1 MRFNNSKCKVPHLYQ
16 GNLRYKYRLGEKL
29 DEVSPA
35 EKDMGELVDKKLDTT
50 QKVLADVIVRLLSYI
65 FERPRWWGKIP
76 ENGKQ
81 INGIPLNVQ
90 VPMKDE
96 DSPFLEIL
104 KTCLD
109 TALGNFFL
117 LTLLSI
123 TVGSFQSQL
132 LCDSVI
138 SCGSFSARKVW

>member
-65 FERPRWWGKIP
+65 FERPR
-76 ENGKQ
+76 
-81 INGIPLNVQ
+81 
-90 VPMKDE
+90 
-96 DSPFLEIL
+96 
-104 KTCLD
+104 
-109 TALGNFFL
+109 
-117 LTLLSI
+117 
-123 TVGSFQSQL
+123 
-132 LCDSVI
+132 
-138 SCGSFSARKVW
+138 